1 MSELKLLALDNDDL
15 AVISAHIQDSVFKLT
30 DVQYEA
36 RRGQFALQF
45 NRFVWEHAP
54 ASNGQNARCRSFLCF
69 KRVSAVRSTGINR
82 AETDKVHSLLA
93 LQFTEKD
100 GGPGGTLELI
110 LSGEG
115 VIALDVECVE
125 AQLADVSGAWDTKSK
140 PQHSAAF

>member
-15 AVISAHIQDSVFKLT
+15 AVISAHIQDSVFKLS

-36 RRGQFALQF
+36 RRGQFGLQF
-45 NRFVWEHAP
+45 NRFLWEHSAK
-54 ASNGQNARCRSFLCF
+54 ADGQNARCRSFLCL

-93 LQFTEKD
+93 LRFTQKD
-100 GGPGGTLELI
+100 DGPDGTLELI
-110 LSGEG
+110 LSGNG
-115 VIALDVECVE
+115 IIALDVECIE
-125 AQLADVSGAWDTKSK
+125 AQLADVSGAWDTSSK

>member
-15 AVISAHIQDSVFKLT
+15 AVISAHIQDSVFKLS

-45 NRFVWEHAP
+45 NRFLWEHSAKT
-54 ASNGQNARCRSFLCF
+54 SGQNARCRSFLCV
-69 KRVSAVRSTGINR
+69 KRVTAVRSTGINR
-82 AETDKVHSLLA
+82 RETDKVHSLLA
-93 LQFTEKD
+93 LRFTEKD

-110 LSGEG
+110 LSGDG
-115 VIALDVECVE
+115 IIALDIECIE
-125 AQLADVSGAWDTKSK
+125 TQLADVSGAWSTSSE